1 MRIPQTARGVAR
13 RFVVSYSQRVAAD
26 SDDKRDPEG
35 SGSVEVQISGTS
47 LPTAVPEQRADLD
60 SARAAWSGRVHA
72 VASEAHHR
80 SGAHRTREMIGAAAS
95 GGVELLG
102 EGITKLGEGVSKLGD
117 LTNKVPFVGANVHK
131 LGEGLAKA
139 GESVH
144 ALPAATKTRRGR
156 LLLRSVIVGFV
167 LVAAWIAVIVGLQ
180 LHGNDIPDF
189 RPTAERILVEI
200 GKGSAAIG
208 EVYEKASP
216 RFQEMVGKERFID
229 EMTDLTTTLGTF
241 SEVTSVNDTLVTN
254 GPGGRAGRVSL
265 TASYARGISKGSIS
279 FHYDQGRW
287 KLLGVAIELPAELQI
302 TQAQREQR
310 VAACKDAADRKS
322 CDVRDAAE
330 TILEML
336 RDGRADAVWE
346 AAGPV
351 FRQQETRSQFAAIQE
366 EHHEALG
373 AYKRILIVTEA
384 KVIGGTSATF
394 DVVTEFEKSSGVRV
408 VFGFERASK
417 TTPWQLRSFK
427 LVVPMPR
434 ADDASAPAAVA
445 PPAKR

>member
-1 MRIPQTARGVAR
+1 M
-13 RFVVSYSQRVAAD
+13 AAD

-35 SGSVEVQISGTS
+35 SGSVEVQISGAS
-47 LPTAVPEQRADLD
+47 LPTAVPDKLSDLD
-60 SARAAWSGRVHA
+60 SAPTVSSGRVHA
-72 VASEAHHR
+72 IASEEHHR
-80 SGAHRTREMIGAAAS
+80 SGAYRTREMIGAAAS

-102 EGITKLGEGVSKLGD
+102 DGITKLGEGVTKLGD
-117 LTNKVPFVGANVHK
+117 FTNKVPFVGSNVHK
-131 LGEGLAKA
+131 LGEGLTKA

-156 LLLRSVIVGFV
+156 LLVRSVIVGFV

-189 RPTAERILVEI
+189 RPTAEHLLVEI

-216 RFQEMVGKERFID
+216 RFQEMVRKERFID
-229 EMTDLTTTLGTF
+229 EMTDLNTTLGTF
-241 SEVTSVNDTLVTN
+241 REVTSINDTLETN
-254 GPGGRAGRVSL
+254 GPGGRVARVSL
-265 TASYARGISKGSIS
+265 TASYARGISRGSIS
-279 FHYDQGRW
+279 FHYDQDRW
-287 KLLGVAIELPAELQI
+287 KLLGLGIEIPAELHI

-310 VAACKDAADRKS
+310 VAACKDSGDRKT

-336 RDGRADAVWE
+336 RAGNADAVWG
-346 AAGPV
+346 AASPV
-351 FRQQETRSQFAAIQE
+351 FRQQETRAQFAAIQQ
-366 EHHEALG
+366 EHREALG
-373 AYKRILIVTEA
+373 PYKRILVVTEA
-384 KVIGGTSATF
+384 KVIAGTSATF
-394 DVVTEFEKSSGVRV
+394 DVVTEFERSSGVRV
-408 VFGFERASK
+408 VFGFERGSK

-434 ADDASAPAAVA
+434 ADDAAAPAAAVPA
-445 PPAKR
+445 LVPPVKR

>member
-1 MRIPQTARGVAR
+1 M
-13 RFVVSYSQRVAAD
+13 AAD
-26 SDDKRDPEG
+26 SDDKREP
-35 SGSVEVQISGTS
+35 S
-47 LPTAVPEQRADLD
+47 AVPEKLSDLD
-60 SARAAWSGRVHA
+60 SAPTATSGRVVA
-72 VASEAHHR
+72 VASEEHHK
-80 SGAHRTREMIGAAAS
+80 SGAHRTREMLGAAAS

-102 EGITKLGEGVSKLGD
+102 DGITKLGEGVSRLGD
-117 LTNKVPFVGANVHK
+117 LTNKVPFVGTNVHK

-156 LLLRSVIVGFV
+156 LLVRSVVVGFV

-189 RPTAERILVEI
+189 RPTAEHILVEI
-200 GKGSAAIG
+200 GKGSASIG

-216 RFQEMVGKERFID
+216 RFQEMVRKERFID
-229 EMTDLTTTLGTF
+229 EMTDLNTTLGTF
-241 SEVTSVNDTLVTN
+241 TEVTSINDTLVTN
-254 GPGGRAGRVSL
+254 GPGGQVGRVSL
-265 TASYARGISKGSIS
+265 TASYANGISKGSIS

-287 KLLGVAIELPAELQI
+287 KLLGIGIEVPAELHI

-310 VAACKDAADRKS
+310 VAACKDSNDRKT
-322 CDVRDAAE
+322 CDVRDTAE
-330 TILEML
+330 TILEQL
-336 RDGRADAVWE
+336 RDGKADLVWDQ
-346 AAGPV
+346 AGPV
-351 FRQQETRSQFAAIQE
+351 FRQQETRPQFAAIQE
-366 EHHEALG
+366 EHREALG
-373 AYKRILIVTEA
+373 AYKRILVVTEA

-417 TTPWQLRSFK
+417 ATPWLLRSFK

-434 ADDASAPAAVA
+434 ADDVPTAPSV
-445 PPAKR
+445 PLKT

>member
-1 MRIPQTARGVAR
+1 M
-13 RFVVSYSQRVAAD
+13 AAD
-26 SDDKRDPEG
+26 SDDKRDPDG

-47 LPTAVPEQRADLD
+47 LPNAVPEKLSDLD
-60 SARAAWSGRVHA
+60 SAPTASSGRVHA
-72 VASEAHHR
+72 VASEERHK

-102 EGITKLGEGVSKLGD
+102 DGITKLGAGVSKLGD
-117 LTNKVPFVGANVHK
+117 FTNKVPFVGSNVHK
-131 LGEGLAKA
+131 LGEGISKA

-156 LLLRSVIVGFV
+156 LLVRSVVVGFV
-167 LVAAWIAVIVGLQ
+167 LVATWIAVIVGLQ

-189 RPTAERILVEI
+189 RPTAEHILVEI
-200 GKGSAAIG
+200 GRGSAAIG

-216 RFQEMVGKERFID
+216 RFQEMVRKERFID
-229 EMTDLTTTLGTF
+229 EMTDLNTTLGAFT
-241 SEVTSVNDTLVTN
+241 EVTSINDTLVTN
-254 GPGGRAGRVSL
+254 GPGGQVGRVSL

-287 KLLGVAIELPAELQI
+287 KLLGIGIEIPAELHI

-310 VAACKDAADRKS
+310 VAACKDSGDRKT

-330 TILEML
+330 TILELL
-336 RDGRADAVWE
+336 RDGKADAVWE

-351 FRQQETRSQFAAIQE
+351 FRQQETRPQFAAIQE
-366 EHHEALG
+366 EHREALG
-373 AYKRILIVTEA
+373 AYKRILVVTEA
-384 KVIGGTSATF
+384 KVIAGTSATF

-434 ADDASAPAAVA
+434 ADDASAPAAIVPA
-445 PPAKR
+445 PAKRQGGTRF

>member
-1 MRIPQTARGVAR
+1 MAT
-13 RFVVSYSQRVAAD
+13 D

-35 SGSVEVQISGTS
+35 SGSVEVQVSGTS
-47 LPTAVPEQRADLD
+47 LPTAVPERLADLD
-60 SARAAWSGRVHA
+60 SAPAVSSGRVHA

-102 EGITKLGEGVSKLGD
+102 DGITKLGEGVSKLGD

-167 LVAAWIAVIVGLQ
+167 VVAAWIAVIVGLQ

-189 RPTAERILVEI
+189 RPTAEHILVEI

-229 EMTDLTTTLGTF
+229 EMTDLTTTLGAF
-241 SEVTSVNDTLVTN
+241 NEVTSVNDTLVTN
-254 GPGGRAGRVSL
+254 GPG
-265 TASYARGISKGSIS
+265 
-279 FHYDQGRW
+279 
-287 KLLGVAIELPAELQI
+287 
-302 TQAQREQR
+302 
-310 VAACKDAADRKS
+310 
-322 CDVRDAAE
+322 
-330 TILEML
+330 
-336 RDGRADAVWE
+336 
-346 AAGPV
+346 
-351 FRQQETRSQFAAIQE
+351 
-366 EHHEALG
+366 
-373 AYKRILIVTEA
+373 
-384 KVIGGTSATF
+384 
-394 DVVTEFEKSSGVRV
+394 
-408 VFGFERASK
+408 
-417 TTPWQLRSFK
+417 
-427 LVVPMPR
+427 VPE
-434 ADDASAPAAVA
+434 
-445 PPAKR
+445 